1 MKDIEGFHILW
12 TAPYFE
18 KSKDDTYSMQDYEL
32 LTMILSALM
41 WRKMNGPITLYGDA
55 RAIDYVEG
63 QGLSHIWNGGIKE
76 IQVPDSIS
84 PGVFWAAGKLY
95 ALGGAYA
102 GGHGG
107 SGPYS
112 VEESRGIHSGDGYL
126 CNTQRR
132 NISGC
137 ISRQGL
143 LQYGQFV
150 QL

>member
-1 MKDIEGFHILW
+1 
-12 TAPYFE
+12 
-18 KSKDDTYSMQDYEL
+18 MQDYEL

-95 ALGGAYA
+95 ALKAA
-102 GGHGG
+102 HM
-107 SGPYS
+107 PA
-112 VEESRGIHSGDGYL
+112 VMVDLDLIVWK
-126 CNTQRR
+126 
-132 NISGC
+132 NIGEYIDIC
-137 ISRQGL
+137 
-143 LQYGQFV
+143 
-150 QL
+150 

>member
-63 QGLSHIWNGGIKE
+63 RGLSHIWNGGIKE

-84 PGVFWAAGKLY
+84 PEC
-95 ALGGAYA
+95 
-102 GGHGG
+102 
-107 SGPYS
+107 SGLRAS
-112 VEESRGIHSGDGYL
+112 CMRL
-126 CNTQRR
+126 RR
-132 NISGC
+132 RICRRSWW
-137 ISRQGL
+137 I
-143 LQYGQFV
+143 
-150 QL
+150 

>member
-1 MKDIEGFHILW
+1 MALSHF
-12 TAPYFE
+12 TV
-18 KSKDDTYSMQDYEL
+18 MQ
-32 LTMILSALM
+32 
-41 WRKMNGPITLYGDA
+41 GPLIML
-55 RAIDYVEG
+55 RG

-95 ALGGAYA
+95 ALKAAHMPAVMVDLDLIVWKNIG
-102 GGHGG
+102 
-107 SGPYS
+107 
-112 VEESRGIHSGDGYL
+112 GIHSGDGYL

>member
-95 ALGGAYA
+95 ALKGAHMRAVMVDLDRMYIPA
-102 GGHGG
+102 GTSSIWTVRTALIPCGAGMF
-107 SGPYS
+107 
-112 VEESRGIHSGDGYL
+112 
-126 CNTQRR
+126 RR
-132 NISGC
+132 
-137 ISRQGL
+137 
-143 LQYGQFV
+143 
-150 QL
+150 